1 MVNAS
6 LVRNE
11 YELRTCWRLMVVAMD
26 MQKKKRK
33 NKRDKDKSEKKG
45 EKRKKKL
52 TIANRLKNILPSPV
66 GENQSVFVPNRL
78 IIDNALI
85 AFECFH
91 YMKNKDKGRKG
102 FIGLKLDM
110 SKPYDR
116 VEWCFFGKCAWGYG
130 ISKRLDFL
138 HNDMC

>member
-1 MVNAS
+1 MIVLIPKIKNPLHANDSKPIISFCNVVSKLVN
-6 LVRNE
+6 
-11 YELRTCWRLMVVAMD
+11 
-26 MQKKKRK
+26 K
-33 NKRDKDKSEKKG
+33 
-45 EKRKKKL
+45 
-52 TIANRLKNILPSPV
+52 TIANRLKNILPSPM